1 MLNHFLTFP
10 DRPGWVLIQASDF
23 DEARVFAVRTFG
35 VDEAWTLCREED
47 FEPWLFPLGELS
59 AFAVERVR

>member
-1 MLNHFLTFP
+1 MGQFYLTFP
-10 DRPGWVLIQASDF
+10 DRPGWVLIQAESYD
-23 DEARVFAVRTFG
+23 DARVFAARTFG
-35 VDEAWTLCREED
+35 VDWELTREED